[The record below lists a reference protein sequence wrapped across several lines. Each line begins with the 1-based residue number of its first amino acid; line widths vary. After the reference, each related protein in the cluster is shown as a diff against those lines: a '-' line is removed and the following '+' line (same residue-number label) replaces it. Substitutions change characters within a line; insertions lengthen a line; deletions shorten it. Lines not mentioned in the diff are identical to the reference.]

1 MQNLHKIHAA
11 IKKSKSVLIIGL
23 PASGKTLL
31 AKELQEIGTGHV
43 FIGTDTEFPFSAGT
57 SENVFNEMLDYEM
70 QKIPVVMEGVL
81 CYRLLRKCVE
91 NSGAWLPD
99 LIIEVKCSEETRAQ
113 RYAIERPEKKYKSVL
128 SFCKT
133 QNGYLE
139 TWNNSQ
145 FSKQIPHVVYVTD

>member
-1 MQNLHKIHAA
+1 MPNLHTIHAA
-11 IKKSKSVLIIGL
+11 IAKSKAVLIIGL

-31 AKELQEIGTGHV
+31 ANELQAKVPGHV
-43 FIGTDTEFPFSAGT
+43 FIGTDTEFPFIAGT
-57 SENVFNEMLDYEM
+57 SENVFNEMLDY
-70 QKIPVVMEGVL
+70 QCLKIPVVMEGVL

-128 SFCKT
+128 PFCKGL
-133 QNGYLE
+133 NGYLE
-139 TWNNSQ
+139 VWNNSQ
-145 FSKQIPHVVYVTD
+145 FSKQIPHMVYVTD